1 MQYIII
7 NPVKNIAYKKLNFT
21 FINFSLPI
29 MLTIYKASLT
39 DAPLIS
45 ELAKRI
51 YREHYLHLW
60 QPGGAQW
67 YMQEYAYAQSKI
79 EQELTD
85 ANVEYFIAAEDGASL
100 GYMKIILNATLTK
113 HETLNALEVERIYL
127 HKAATGKG
135 LGKKLMQMALQKA
148 QQLKKEIVFL
158 KAMDSST
165 AAIAFYKKLGY
176 EICGSL
182 QLPLPDFSLIKEAYR
197 GMVILKKH
205 I

>member
-1 MQYIII
+1 MI
-7 NPVKNIAYKKLNFT
+7 
-21 FINFSLPI
+21 
-29 MLTIYKASLT
+29 TILKASLT

-45 ELAKRI
+45 ELAKKI
-51 YREHYLHLW
+51 YQEHYLHLW

-79 EQELTD
+79 EQELAD
-85 ANVEYFIAAEDGASL
+85 ANVEYFIAAEDGTSL
-100 GYMKIILNATLTK
+100 GYMKIVLNAILTNY
-113 HETLNALEVERIYL
+113 ETLGAMEVERIYL

-135 LGKKLMQMALQKA
+135 LGKKLMEVAQQKA
-148 QQLKKEIVFL
+148 QALNKGIIFL
-158 KAMDSST
+158 KAMDSSV

-182 QLPLPDFSLIKEAYR
+182 QLPLPDFSLIKEGYR